1 MNRKFILARCICGF
15 ATGGVLG
22 RRISCGRCGSN
33 VGLTTESSYANG
45 AELAQSVML
54 ANTPEELRTELEE
67 RLSKAE
73 KSVSHGVRGDGIN
86 GLIRS
91 LSNIA
96 DDNGLLTIDQLE
108 KLSSIWSINRKEL
121 DRFLSIAEAEGL
133 LSRTGTGT
141 WILME
146 S

>member
-1 MNRKFILARCICGF
+1 
-15 ATGGVLG
+15 
-22 RRISCGRCGSN
+22 
-33 VGLTTESSYANG
+33 
-45 AELAQSVML
+45 ML
-54 ANTPEELRTELEE
+54 ANTPEELRSELEE

-108 KLSSIWSINRKEL
+108 KLSSIWSITRKEL

-133 LSRTGTGT
+133 LSRKGTGT

>member
-1 MNRKFILARCICGF
+1 
-15 ATGGVLG
+15 
-22 RRISCGRCGSN
+22 
-33 VGLTTESSYANG
+33 
-45 AELAQSVML
+45 ML

-67 RLSKAE
+67 RLSKTE
-73 KSVSHGVRGDGIN
+73 KSASHGVRGDGIN

-108 KLSSIWSINRKEL
+108 KLSSIWGITRKEL
-121 DRFLSIAEAEGL
+121 DRFLSIAEAEGF
-133 LSRTGTGT
+133 LSRKGTGT